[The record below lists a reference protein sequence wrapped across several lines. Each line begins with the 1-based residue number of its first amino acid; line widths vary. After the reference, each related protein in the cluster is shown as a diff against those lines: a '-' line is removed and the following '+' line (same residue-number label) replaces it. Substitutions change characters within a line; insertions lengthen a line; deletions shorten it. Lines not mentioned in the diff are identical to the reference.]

1 MSENF
6 NKFKSRFIPSILFLI
21 VFVIFFQ
28 IEKFQNFMIINL
40 VAQLSVFLIAACIPA
55 LLTKRMSYVDI
66 AWPFGLISIGIIA
79 LFLEIGRASCRERV

>member
-55 LLTKRMSYVDI
+55 LLTKRM
-66 AWPFGLISIGIIA
+66 
-79 LFLEIGRASCRERV
+79 